1 MAGDTT
7 PDAFVP
13 SAYFERIHGLPRS
26 RSQPQKNLDIGVYDA
41 DFFIYRKFREFEADL
56 SALLSCL
63 AWSNAIFVFKLP
75 IEIRSIFKTG
85 FLCDLQDRQ
94 IC

>member
-7 PDAFVP
+7 PDVFVP

-41 DFFIYRKFREFEADL
+41 DFFIYRKFREFEADV
-56 SALLSCL
+56 SALMTLR
-63 AWSNAIFVFKLP
+63 VFNLL
-75 IEIRSIFKTG
+75 ILYYI
-85 FLCDLQDRQ
+85 L
-94 IC
+94 

>member
-41 DFFIYRKFREFEADL
+41 AFLIFRTLRGFVADVYARL
-56 SALLSCL
+56 TVRVFNLL
-63 AWSNAIFVFKLP
+63 I
-75 IEIRSIFKTG
+75 
-85 FLCDLQDRQ
+85 
-94 IC
+94 

>member
-26 RSQPQKNLDIGVYDA
+26 RSHPQNDLYVGVWYA
-41 DFFIYRKFREFEADL
+41 DF
-56 SALLSCL
+56 LLYSL
-63 AWSNAIFVFKLP
+63 DV
-75 IEIRSIFKTG
+75 
-85 FLCDLQDRQ
+85 Q
-94 IC
+94 I

>member
-1 MAGDTT
+1 MESACSYELYLPLKGDDQMAGDTT

-41 DFFIYRKFREFEADL
+41 DFFIYRKFREFEADV
-56 SALLSCL
+56 SALMTLR
-63 AWSNAIFVFKLP
+63 VFNLL
-75 IEIRSIFKTG
+75 ISYYIS
-85 FLCDLQDRQ
+85 
-94 IC
+94 

>member
-1 MAGDTT
+1 MAGDAT

-41 DFFIYRKFREFEADL
+41 DFFIYRKFREFEADV
-56 SALLSCL
+56 SALMTLR
-63 AWSNAIFVFKLP
+63 VFNLL
-75 IEIRSIFKTG
+75 ISYYI
-85 FLCDLQDRQ
+85 L
-94 IC
+94 